1 MIDSSRKI
9 RFSRILNRGR
19 FVSRQLYPRKKRKE
33 RSQLFFPILN
43 SRSKVNNLL
52 FILSKTLSLFLSR
65 ATCRGRGKKKNYSN
79 SLHFVPECSGEDASS
94 SPRPRGHLERSRVCW
109 LSRAFGHQALRWRH
123 FHVGR

>member
-1 MIDSSRKI
+1 MDDSSRDNYTLEK
-9 RFSRILNRGR
+9 REKRE
-19 FVSRQLYPRKKRKE
+19 VS
-33 RSQLFFPILN
+33 FFFRLN

-52 FILSKTLSLFLSR
+52 FILSKTLSLSLSLSLSCNVSR
-65 ATCRGRGKKKNYSN
+65 KRKKKNYSN